1 MENNDSPKIELL
13 DIRGLIVKYLKK
25 WYWFVISVFVCVI
38 IAGFY
43 IISTVPTYKVQT
55 SILVRQ
61 NNSNTFSPAVLFEK
75 MNLAW
80 LLKVVDDEME
90 ILRSR
95 ELMKNVV
102 NNLDLRSNYYE
113 KNRFKYRD
121 TYPDRPV
128 EITLPEMFLDT
139 MKNNV
144 EIVIKPSGANYK
156 VLITYGKV
164 KENYELSGYG
174 KSLQTHIGTLEFDKG
189 NSFDTKKPKT
199 YKINFFPMETIAG
212 SYCKSISVSL
222 LSKKNNII
230 NISTIA
236 ANTGKAKDLLNELI
250 TIYNKD
256 ALIDKN
262 AIALTSR
269 ELIAERIG
277 YFESELLDVENQIES
292 YLKNNK
298 LTDIYLEMQNS
309 LDNSSEY
316 DRRISDTET
325 QLGIVNYLLET
336 INKNH
341 FEIIPDIEFPTTSA
355 SSSKRRESSQSESVS
370 LPLNLIR
377 EYNSNLIEHQ
387 RLLKFSSDD
396 KTAIQEIEQQLNMLR
411 SAIIVSLES
420 LKKGLDISLKDL
432 KGKNAEYMSKIVQLP
447 SQERKLNEVRRQ
459 QAVKQELYTFLLQK
473 YEENAIALESVFPS
487 SKLLNAANVS
497 PTPESPKKFFIAFVA
512 LMIGLLFPVI
522 AIYVLDMLNNK
533 IVDIKQFSRKAKLP
547 VLAEIKQYKGKTP
560 LLISDKKSPE
570 FLETFRALRTN
581 ILLSDNPSQTILVT
595 SGIKGE
601 GKTTIAVNLALAFAM
616 LEKKT
621 VLIDFDLR
629 QNSIAKYFDLRET
642 RGVANYLRNSQFTL
656 NEITI
661 QSSILPDL
669 DIIPCGTIPENPTE
683 LLANKKL
690 DELFSELKQK
700 YEYII
705 LDSSPISLFSDT
717 YLLNSQIDSTVYVL
731 RYNYSPT
738 SAADLISEIENNK
751 KLKNISL
758 VFNEI
763 ENDKFFNK

>member
-1 MENNDSPKIELL
+1 MENNNNPKIELL

-25 WYWFVISVFVCVI
+25 WYWFVISVFVCVV
-38 IAGFY
+38 IAGFH

-55 SILVRQ
+55 SILIRQ
-61 NNSNTFSPAVLFEK
+61 NNSNAFSPATLFENINV
-75 MNLAW
+75 NLFY
-80 LLKVVDDEME
+80 KVVDDEME

-95 ELMKNVV
+95 ELMRNIITK
-102 NNLDLRSNYYE
+102 LDLQSNFYE
-113 KNRFKYRD
+113 KGRFTYRD
-121 TYPDRPV
+121 VYPNKPIEV
-128 EITLPEMFLDT
+128 TLPEMFIDT
-139 MKNNV
+139 MKQNV
-144 EIVIKPSGANYK
+144 EIIIKPSGMNYK
-156 VLITYGKV
+156 VQVNYGKI
-164 KENYELSGYG
+164 KENYELSGLG
-174 KSLQTHIGTLEFDKG
+174 KSLQTHIGTIDFDKG
-189 NSFDTKKPKT
+189 EKFNTKQPRA
-199 YKINFFPMETIAG
+199 YKITFSPIENAITA
-212 SYCKSISVSL
+212 YCKSMSVTV

-230 NISTIA
+230 NITTVA
-236 ANTGKAKDLLNELI
+236 QNTEKAEDMLNEMVN
-250 TIYNKD
+250 IYNNN
-256 ALIDKN
+256 ALMDKN

-269 ELIAERIG
+269 DLIAERIG
-277 YFESELLDVENQIES
+277 YFENELLDIENQIEN
-292 YLKNNK
+292 YRKDNK

-316 DRRISDTET
+316 DKRINDTET
-325 QLGIVNYLLET
+325 QLGIVNYVLET

-341 FEIIPDIEFPTTSA
+341 FEIIPDIEFPASSA
-355 SSSKRRESSQSESVS
+355 SSSKRRESSHSESVS

-396 KTAIQEIEQQLNMLR
+396 KTALQEVEQQLNMLR
-411 SAIIVSLES
+411 SAIMVSLDG
-420 LKKGLDISLKDL
+420 LRKGLDISLKDL
-432 KGKNAEYMSKIVQLP
+432 KNKNSEYMSKIVQLP
-447 SQERKLNEVRRQ
+447 SQDRKLNEIRRQ
-459 QAVKQELYTFLLQK
+459 QAVKQGLYTFLLQK
-473 YEENAIALESVFPS
+473 YEENAIALESIFPS

-497 PTPESPKKFFIAFVA
+497 PTPESPKKFIIAFVA
-512 LMIGLLFPVI
+512 LMIGLLLPII
-522 AIYVLDMLNNK
+522 AIYVLDILNNK
-533 IVDIKQFSRKAKLP
+533 IVDIKQFARKAKLP
-547 VLAEIKQYKGKTP
+547 VLAEVKQYKGKTP
-560 LLISDKKSPE
+560 LLISDKKSPD

-601 GKTTIAVNLALAFAM
+601 GKTTVAANLALAFAM

-642 RGVANYLRNSQFTL
+642 RGVTHYLRNSHTL
-656 NEITI
+656 SDITV
-661 QSSILPDL
+661 QSNILPNL

-717 YLLNSQIDSTVYVL
+717 YLLNSHIDSTVYVL

-738 SAADLISEIENNK
+738 SAADLIAEIENNK